1 MLFYI
6 AAVLAQGYDLGCGVP
21 AAKNVCLH
29 AAAVV
34 ACWGYLVS
42 YFPQLVWPLIGAIN
56 LSGPCYISPS
66 SGYKVAPY
74 SPFSPC
80 LQGLP

>member
-1 MLFYI
+1 MLRFGILCYILSYGDLAYSPFI

-42 YFPQLVWPLIGAIN
+42 YLFSLLVGTIIGVIN
-56 LSGPCYISPS
+56 LFPNSSPIL
-66 SGYKVAPY
+66 V
-74 SPFSPC
+74 
-80 LQGLP
+80 